1 MKGMLTTMDGN
12 EAAAHVAY
20 RTSEVIAIYPITP
33 ASPMGEF
40 SDLWSSRDQKNLWGT
55 TPRVVELQAEG
66 GAAGTVHGALQTG
79 ALTTTFTASQGL
91 LLMIPNMYKI
101 AGELTPTVFH
111 IAARSLA
118 AQGLSIFGDHS
129 DVMAARATGW
139 AMLFSNSVQ
148 EVMDQSVISHAA
160 TLQSRIPFLHI
171 FDGFRT
177 SHELSKIE
185 VIPDSVLEAMMDQ
198 ERIQEHRARGMTPDL
213 PTMRGTAQNPDVYF
227 QARESVNPFYDVT
240 PEKVQEAMDQ
250 FALLTGRQYHLFDYV
265 GHPEAERLI
274 ILMGSGA
281 ETVHETV
288 EWMAERGE
296 KVGVLKVRLY
306 RPFSLK
312 HFLAAIPESVRSVAV
327 LDRTKEPGSAG
338 EPLYQDIVT
347 AFAEARDERDMPR
360 IIGGRYG
367 LSSKEFTPGMVH
379 SVFNELTKSNPKNH
393 FTVGIRDDVSDT
405 SLEWDADFSTESDD
419 VTRAVFWGLGSDGTV
434 GANKNSIKIIGEGTD
449 FHAQGY
455 FVYDSKKAG
464 ARTISHLRFGSSPI
478 RSTYLIREA
487 DFVAVHQFGFL
498 ERYDT
503 LSLAA
508 RGATFLLNSPW
519 SPEEVWDRL
528 PRPVQQVILDK
539 ELKFFVVD
547 AYSLARELG
556 LGVRINTII
565 QAAFF
570 ALSGILPPDEATQK
584 IKDYISKTYGKR
596 GEAIVRKNNDAVDAA
611 LDHLSQVVIPASAT
625 STIEYRPSVP
635 AEAPDFV
642 QNVTAEMIAGRGDDL
657 AVSMLPVD
665 GTYPTGT
672 TQWEKRNIALEIP
685 DWDPDICIQCGKCVM
700 VCPHAVIRT
709 NVVGEAA
716 LANAP
721 EEFKSASASWRDM
734 KEDRYVLQISPED
747 CTGCQLCV
755 EVCPA
760 KDKSRTGHKAL
771 DMVDQRPVL
780 EREKRNWNFFKSL
793 PVFRDGLGAGA
804 SGDGAGSSGDGAPSA
819 PPSLAFT
826 KVKDVQLLEPLFE
839 FSSACAGCGETPYLR
854 LLTQLFGDRMVV
866 ANATG
871 CSSIYGGNLPTTP
884 WSTNSAGRGPTWNNS
899 LFEDNAEF
907 GFGMRVALDKREEM
921 AQELLSSIDDIPE
934 KDRQMILE
942 ASQDS
947 QDAIDAQRVRVAN
960 LKSQL
965 ASLDTASAKQLLPLV
980 DALVR
985 KSLWI
990 IGGDGWAYDIGFGG
1004 LDHVLASG
1012 RNVNVLVVD
1021 TEVYSNTGG
1030 QASKATSLGAVAKF
1044 AAGGKATPKKDLG
1057 MIAVGYGYVYV
1068 AQVAMGANDNQLIKA
1083 LQEAESYDGPSL
1095 VIAYS
1100 HCIAHGIDMVK
1111 GLEQQSL
1118 ATKTGYWPLYRFD
1131 PRLADAGSNPF
1142 QLDSK
1147 PPAMPLSGYIYNENR
1162 YNILRKT
1169 APEIAARFLKG
1180 SQTQV
1185 NAKWDRYE
1193 RLANQPS
1200 SAQEESG
1207 PSKAPSHGRGPG
1219 GLPPQ
1224 SAPGESRVKP
1234 KLPPTLPGGPKSAH

>member
-1 MKGMLTTMDGN
+1 MM
-12 EAAAHVAY
+12 
-20 RTSEVIAIYPITP
+20 
-33 ASPMGEF
+33 
-40 SDLWSSRDQKNLWGT
+40 
-55 TPRVVELQAEG
+55 
-66 GAAGTVHGALQTG
+66 
-79 ALTTTFTASQGL
+79 
-91 LLMIPNMYKI
+91 
-101 AGELTPTVFH
+101 
-111 IAARSLA
+111 
-118 AQGLSIFGDHS
+118 
-129 DVMAARATGW
+129 
-139 AMLFSNSVQ
+139 
-148 EVMDQSVISHAA
+148 
-160 TLQSRIPFLHI
+160 
-171 FDGFRT
+171 
-177 SHELSKIE
+177 LSKIE

-227 QARESVNPFYDVT
+227 QARESVNPFYDVA

-281 ETVHETV
+281 ETVHETA

-556 LGVRINTII
+556 LGVRINTIM

-596 GEAIVRKNNDAVDAA
+596 GEVIVRKNNDAVDAA

-657 AVSMLPVD
+657 VVSMLPVD

-780 EREKRNWNFFKSL
+780 EREN
-793 PVFRDGLGAGA
+793 G
-804 SGDGAGSSGDGAPSA
+804 
-819 PPSLAFT
+819 
-826 KVKDVQLLEPLFE
+826 
-839 FSSACAGCGETPYLR
+839 
-854 LLTQLFGDRMVV
+854 
-866 ANATG
+866 
-871 CSSIYGGNLPTTP
+871 
-884 WSTNSAGRGPTWNNS
+884 
-899 LFEDNAEF
+899 
-907 GFGMRVALDKREEM
+907 
-921 AQELLSSIDDIPE
+921 
-934 KDRQMILE
+934 
-942 ASQDS
+942 
-947 QDAIDAQRVRVAN
+947 
-960 LKSQL
+960 
-965 ASLDTASAKQLLPLV
+965 
-980 DALVR
+980 
-985 KSLWI
+985 
-990 IGGDGWAYDIGFGG
+990 IGI
-1004 LDHVLASG
+1004 S
-1012 RNVNVLVVD
+1012 
-1021 TEVYSNTGG
+1021 
-1030 QASKATSLGAVAKF
+1030 
-1044 AAGGKATPKKDLG
+1044 
-1057 MIAVGYGYVYV
+1057 
-1068 AQVAMGANDNQLIKA
+1068 
-1083 LQEAESYDGPSL
+1083 
-1095 VIAYS
+1095 
-1100 HCIAHGIDMVK
+1100 
-1111 GLEQQSL
+1111 
-1118 ATKTGYWPLYRFD
+1118 
-1131 PRLADAGSNPF
+1131 SNPF
-1142 QLDSK
+1142 LCSEMDSEQVLRVTA
-1147 PPAMPLSGYIYNENR
+1147 PVLPAMVHPPPLHLLPS
-1162 YNILRKT
+1162 RK
-1169 APEIAARFLKG
+1169 
-1180 SQTQV
+1180 
-1185 NAKWDRYE
+1185 
-1193 RLANQPS
+1193 
-1200 SAQEESG
+1200 
-1207 PSKAPSHGRGPG
+1207 
-1219 GLPPQ
+1219 
-1224 SAPGESRVKP
+1224 
-1234 KLPPTLPGGPKSAH
+1234 

>member
-91 LLMIPNMYKI
+91 LLMIPIMYKI

-227 QARESVNPFYDVT
+227 QARESVNPFYDVA

-281 ETVHETV
+281 ETVHETA

-556 LGVRINTII
+556 LGVRINTIM

-657 AVSMLPVD
+657 VVSMLPVD

-780 EREKRNWNFFKSL
+780 EREN
-793 PVFRDGLGAGA
+793 G
-804 SGDGAGSSGDGAPSA
+804 
-819 PPSLAFT
+819 
-826 KVKDVQLLEPLFE
+826 
-839 FSSACAGCGETPYLR
+839 
-854 LLTQLFGDRMVV
+854 
-866 ANATG
+866 
-871 CSSIYGGNLPTTP
+871 
-884 WSTNSAGRGPTWNNS
+884 
-899 LFEDNAEF
+899 
-907 GFGMRVALDKREEM
+907 
-921 AQELLSSIDDIPE
+921 
-934 KDRQMILE
+934 
-942 ASQDS
+942 
-947 QDAIDAQRVRVAN
+947 
-960 LKSQL
+960 
-965 ASLDTASAKQLLPLV
+965 
-980 DALVR
+980 
-985 KSLWI
+985 
-990 IGGDGWAYDIGFGG
+990 IGI
-1004 LDHVLASG
+1004 S
-1012 RNVNVLVVD
+1012 
-1021 TEVYSNTGG
+1021 
-1030 QASKATSLGAVAKF
+1030 
-1044 AAGGKATPKKDLG
+1044 
-1057 MIAVGYGYVYV
+1057 
-1068 AQVAMGANDNQLIKA
+1068 
-1083 LQEAESYDGPSL
+1083 
-1095 VIAYS
+1095 
-1100 HCIAHGIDMVK
+1100 
-1111 GLEQQSL
+1111 
-1118 ATKTGYWPLYRFD
+1118 
-1131 PRLADAGSNPF
+1131 SNPF
-1142 QLDSK
+1142 LCSEMDSEQVLRVTA
-1147 PPAMPLSGYIYNENR
+1147 PVLPAMVHPPPLHLLPS
-1162 YNILRKT
+1162 RK
-1169 APEIAARFLKG
+1169 
-1180 SQTQV
+1180 
-1185 NAKWDRYE
+1185 
-1193 RLANQPS
+1193 
-1200 SAQEESG
+1200 
-1207 PSKAPSHGRGPG
+1207 
-1219 GLPPQ
+1219 
-1224 SAPGESRVKP
+1224 
-1234 KLPPTLPGGPKSAH
+1234 

>member
-227 QARESVNPFYDVT
+227 QARESVNPFYDVA

-281 ETVHETV
+281 ETVHETA

-556 LGVRINTII
+556 LGVRINTIM

-596 GEAIVRKNNDAVDAA
+596 GEVIVRKNNDAVDAA

-657 AVSMLPVD
+657 VVSMLPVD

-672 TQWEKRNIALEIP
+672 TQWEKTQYRL
-685 DWDPDICIQCGKCVM
+685 
-700 VCPHAVIRT
+700 
-709 NVVGEAA
+709 
-716 LANAP
+716 
-721 EEFKSASASWRDM
+721 RDSG
-734 KEDRYVLQISPED
+734 L
-747 CTGCQLCV
+747 G
-755 EVCPA
+755 
-760 KDKSRTGHKAL
+760 SRHL
-771 DMVDQRPVL
+771 YSMWQM
-780 EREKRNWNFFKSL
+780 
-793 PVFRDGLGAGA
+793 RDGLPSRCHSDKCRGRSRISEC
-804 SGDGAGSSGDGAPSA
+804 SGR
-819 PPSLAFT
+819 
-826 KVKDVQLLEPLFE
+826 VQVCL
-839 FSSACAGCGETPYLR
+839 C
-854 LLTQLFGDRMVV
+854 
-866 ANATG
+866 
-871 CSSIYGGNLPTTP
+871 
-884 WSTNSAGRGPTWNNS
+884 
-899 LFEDNAEF
+899 
-907 GFGMRVALDKREEM
+907 
-921 AQELLSSIDDIPE
+921 
-934 KDRQMILE
+934 
-942 ASQDS
+942 
-947 QDAIDAQRVRVAN
+947 
-960 LKSQL
+960 QL
-965 ASLDTASAKQLLPLV
+965 A
-980 DALVR
+980 
-985 KSLWI
+985 
-990 IGGDGWAYDIGFGG
+990 
-1004 LDHVLASG
+1004 
-1012 RNVNVLVVD
+1012 
-1021 TEVYSNTGG
+1021 
-1030 QASKATSLGAVAKF
+1030 
-1044 AAGGKATPKKDLG
+1044 
-1057 MIAVGYGYVYV
+1057 
-1068 AQVAMGANDNQLIKA
+1068 
-1083 LQEAESYDGPSL
+1083 
-1095 VIAYS
+1095 
-1100 HCIAHGIDMVK
+1100 
-1111 GLEQQSL
+1111 
-1118 ATKTGYWPLYRFD
+1118 
-1131 PRLADAGSNPF
+1131 
-1142 QLDSK
+1142 
-1147 PPAMPLSGYIYNENR
+1147 
-1162 YNILRKT
+1162 
-1169 APEIAARFLKG
+1169 
-1180 SQTQV
+1180 
-1185 NAKWDRYE
+1185 RYE
-1193 RLANQPS
+1193 R
-1200 SAQEESG
+1200 G
-1207 PSKAPSHGRGPG
+1207 PIRPPDFSRRLHGMPIMC
-1219 GLPPQ
+1219 
-1224 SAPGESRVKP
+1224 
-1234 KLPPTLPGGPKSAH
+1234 

>member
-1 MKGMLTTMDGN
+1 M
-12 EAAAHVAY
+12 
-20 RTSEVIAIYPITP
+20 
-33 ASPMGEF
+33 
-40 SDLWSSRDQKNLWGT
+40 
-55 TPRVVELQAEG
+55 
-66 GAAGTVHGALQTG
+66 
-79 ALTTTFTASQGL
+79 
-91 LLMIPNMYKI
+91 
-101 AGELTPTVFH
+101 
-111 IAARSLA
+111 
-118 AQGLSIFGDHS
+118 
-129 DVMAARATGW
+129 
-139 AMLFSNSVQ
+139 
-148 EVMDQSVISHAA
+148 
-160 TLQSRIPFLHI
+160 
-171 FDGFRT
+171 
-177 SHELSKIE
+177 
-185 VIPDSVLEAMMDQ
+185 
-198 ERIQEHRARGMTPDL
+198 
-213 PTMRGTAQNPDVYF
+213 
-227 QARESVNPFYDVT
+227 
-240 PEKVQEAMDQ
+240 
-250 FALLTGRQYHLFDYV
+250 
-265 GHPEAERLI
+265 
-274 ILMGSGA
+274 
-281 ETVHETV
+281 
-288 EWMAERGE
+288 
-296 KVGVLKVRLY
+296 
-306 RPFSLK
+306 
-312 HFLAAIPESVRSVAV
+312 
-327 LDRTKEPGSAG
+327 
-338 EPLYQDIVT
+338 
-347 AFAEARDERDMPR
+347 
-360 IIGGRYG
+360 
-367 LSSKEFTPGMVH
+367 
-379 SVFNELTKSNPKNH
+379 
-393 FTVGIRDDVSDT
+393 
-405 SLEWDADFSTESDD
+405 
-419 VTRAVFWGLGSDGTV
+419 
-434 GANKNSIKIIGEGTD
+434 
-449 FHAQGY
+449 
-455 FVYDSKKAG
+455 
-464 ARTISHLRFGSSPI
+464 
-478 RSTYLIREA
+478 
-487 DFVAVHQFGFL
+487 
-498 ERYDT
+498 
-503 LSLAA
+503 
-508 RGATFLLNSPW
+508 
-519 SPEEVWDRL
+519 
-528 PRPVQQVILDK
+528 
-539 ELKFFVVD
+539 
-547 AYSLARELG
+547 
-556 LGVRINTII
+556 
-565 QAAFF
+565 
-570 ALSGILPPDEATQK
+570 
-584 IKDYISKTYGKR
+584 
-596 GEAIVRKNNDAVDAA
+596 
-611 LDHLSQVVIPASAT
+611 
-625 STIEYRPSVP
+625 P

-657 AVSMLPVD
+657 VVSMLPVD

-780 EREKRNWNFFKSL
+780 EREKRNWNFFESL

-1118 ATKTGYWPLYRFD
+1118 ATKTGYWPLYR
-1131 PRLADAGSNPF
+1131 
-1142 QLDSK
+1142 
-1147 PPAMPLSGYIYNENR
+1147 
-1162 YNILRKT
+1162 
-1169 APEIAARFLKG
+1169 
-1180 SQTQV
+1180 V
-1185 NAKWDRYE
+1185 
-1193 RLANQPS
+1193 
-1200 SAQEESG
+1200 
-1207 PSKAPSHGRGPG
+1207 
-1219 GLPPQ
+1219 
-1224 SAPGESRVKP
+1224 
-1234 KLPPTLPGGPKSAH
+1234 

>member
-227 QARESVNPFYDVT
+227 QARESVNPFYDVA

-281 ETVHETV
+281 ETVHETA

-556 LGVRINTII
+556 LGVRINTIM

-657 AVSMLPVD
+657 VVSMLPVD

-780 EREKRNWNFFKSL
+780 EREN
-793 PVFRDGLGAGA
+793 G
-804 SGDGAGSSGDGAPSA
+804 
-819 PPSLAFT
+819 
-826 KVKDVQLLEPLFE
+826 
-839 FSSACAGCGETPYLR
+839 
-854 LLTQLFGDRMVV
+854 
-866 ANATG
+866 
-871 CSSIYGGNLPTTP
+871 
-884 WSTNSAGRGPTWNNS
+884 
-899 LFEDNAEF
+899 
-907 GFGMRVALDKREEM
+907 
-921 AQELLSSIDDIPE
+921 
-934 KDRQMILE
+934 
-942 ASQDS
+942 
-947 QDAIDAQRVRVAN
+947 
-960 LKSQL
+960 
-965 ASLDTASAKQLLPLV
+965 
-980 DALVR
+980 
-985 KSLWI
+985 
-990 IGGDGWAYDIGFGG
+990 IGI
-1004 LDHVLASG
+1004 S
-1012 RNVNVLVVD
+1012 
-1021 TEVYSNTGG
+1021 
-1030 QASKATSLGAVAKF
+1030 
-1044 AAGGKATPKKDLG
+1044 
-1057 MIAVGYGYVYV
+1057 
-1068 AQVAMGANDNQLIKA
+1068 
-1083 LQEAESYDGPSL
+1083 
-1095 VIAYS
+1095 
-1100 HCIAHGIDMVK
+1100 
-1111 GLEQQSL
+1111 
-1118 ATKTGYWPLYRFD
+1118 
-1131 PRLADAGSNPF
+1131 SNPF
-1142 QLDSK
+1142 LCSEMDSEQVLRVTA
-1147 PPAMPLSGYIYNENR
+1147 PVLPAMVHPPPLHLLPS
-1162 YNILRKT
+1162 RK
-1169 APEIAARFLKG
+1169 
-1180 SQTQV
+1180 
-1185 NAKWDRYE
+1185 
-1193 RLANQPS
+1193 
-1200 SAQEESG
+1200 
-1207 PSKAPSHGRGPG
+1207 
-1219 GLPPQ
+1219 
-1224 SAPGESRVKP
+1224 
-1234 KLPPTLPGGPKSAH
+1234 

>member
-227 QARESVNPFYDVT
+227 QARESVNPFYDVA

-281 ETVHETV
+281 ETVHETA

-556 LGVRINTII
+556 LGVRINTIM

-657 AVSMLPVD
+657 VVSMLPVD

-780 EREKRNWNFFKSL
+780 ERENGIGIS
-793 PVFRDGLGAGA
+793 PHQIQGYAGNQN
-804 SGDGAGSSGDGAPSA
+804 
-819 PPSLAFT
+819 
-826 KVKDVQLLEPLFE
+826 V
-839 FSSACAGCGETPYLR
+839 YH
-854 LLTQLFGDRMVV
+854 
-866 ANATG
+866 
-871 CSSIYGGNLPTTP
+871 
-884 WSTNSAGRGPTWNNS
+884 RGKIVS
-899 LFEDNAEF
+899 
-907 GFGMRVALDKREEM
+907 
-921 AQELLSSIDDIPE
+921 
-934 KDRQMILE
+934 
-942 ASQDS
+942 
-947 QDAIDAQRVRVAN
+947 
-960 LKSQL
+960 
-965 ASLDTASAKQLLPLV
+965 
-980 DALVR
+980 
-985 KSLWI
+985 
-990 IGGDGWAYDIGFGG
+990 
-1004 LDHVLASG
+1004 
-1012 RNVNVLVVD
+1012 
-1021 TEVYSNTGG
+1021 
-1030 QASKATSLGAVAKF
+1030 
-1044 AAGGKATPKKDLG
+1044 
-1057 MIAVGYGYVYV
+1057 
-1068 AQVAMGANDNQLIKA
+1068 
-1083 LQEAESYDGPSL
+1083 
-1095 VIAYS
+1095 
-1100 HCIAHGIDMVK
+1100 
-1111 GLEQQSL
+1111 
-1118 ATKTGYWPLYRFD
+1118 FD
-1131 PRLADAGSNPF
+1131 
-1142 QLDSK
+1142 
-1147 PPAMPLSGYIYNENR
+1147 
-1162 YNILRKT
+1162 
-1169 APEIAARFLKG
+1169 
-1180 SQTQV
+1180 
-1185 NAKWDRYE
+1185 
-1193 RLANQPS
+1193 
-1200 SAQEESG
+1200 
-1207 PSKAPSHGRGPG
+1207 
-1219 GLPPQ
+1219 
-1224 SAPGESRVKP
+1224 
-1234 KLPPTLPGGPKSAH
+1234 

>member
-281 ETVHETV
+281 ETVHETA

-556 LGVRINTII
+556 LGVRINTIM

-596 GEAIVRKNNDAVDAA
+596 GEVIVRKNNDAVDAA

-657 AVSMLPVD
+657 VVSMLPVD

-716 LANAP
+716 LANAR

-780 EREKRNWNFFKSL
+780 EREN
-793 PVFRDGLGAGA
+793 G
-804 SGDGAGSSGDGAPSA
+804 
-819 PPSLAFT
+819 
-826 KVKDVQLLEPLFE
+826 
-839 FSSACAGCGETPYLR
+839 
-854 LLTQLFGDRMVV
+854 
-866 ANATG
+866 
-871 CSSIYGGNLPTTP
+871 
-884 WSTNSAGRGPTWNNS
+884 
-899 LFEDNAEF
+899 
-907 GFGMRVALDKREEM
+907 
-921 AQELLSSIDDIPE
+921 
-934 KDRQMILE
+934 
-942 ASQDS
+942 
-947 QDAIDAQRVRVAN
+947 
-960 LKSQL
+960 
-965 ASLDTASAKQLLPLV
+965 
-980 DALVR
+980 
-985 KSLWI
+985 
-990 IGGDGWAYDIGFGG
+990 IGI
-1004 LDHVLASG
+1004 S
-1012 RNVNVLVVD
+1012 
-1021 TEVYSNTGG
+1021 
-1030 QASKATSLGAVAKF
+1030 
-1044 AAGGKATPKKDLG
+1044 
-1057 MIAVGYGYVYV
+1057 
-1068 AQVAMGANDNQLIKA
+1068 
-1083 LQEAESYDGPSL
+1083 
-1095 VIAYS
+1095 
-1100 HCIAHGIDMVK
+1100 
-1111 GLEQQSL
+1111 
-1118 ATKTGYWPLYRFD
+1118 
-1131 PRLADAGSNPF
+1131 SNPF
-1142 QLDSK
+1142 LCSEMDSEQVLRVTA
-1147 PPAMPLSGYIYNENR
+1147 PVLPAMVHPPPLHLLPS
-1162 YNILRKT
+1162 RK
-1169 APEIAARFLKG
+1169 
-1180 SQTQV
+1180 
-1185 NAKWDRYE
+1185 
-1193 RLANQPS
+1193 
-1200 SAQEESG
+1200 
-1207 PSKAPSHGRGPG
+1207 
-1219 GLPPQ
+1219 
-1224 SAPGESRVKP
+1224 
-1234 KLPPTLPGGPKSAH
+1234 

>member
-1 MKGMLTTMDGN
+1 
-12 EAAAHVAY
+12 
-20 RTSEVIAIYPITP
+20 
-33 ASPMGEF
+33 
-40 SDLWSSRDQKNLWGT
+40 
-55 TPRVVELQAEG
+55 
-66 GAAGTVHGALQTG
+66 
-79 ALTTTFTASQGL
+79 
-91 LLMIPNMYKI
+91 
-101 AGELTPTVFH
+101 
-111 IAARSLA
+111 
-118 AQGLSIFGDHS
+118 
-129 DVMAARATGW
+129 
-139 AMLFSNSVQ
+139 
-148 EVMDQSVISHAA
+148 
-160 TLQSRIPFLHI
+160 
-171 FDGFRT
+171 
-177 SHELSKIE
+177 
-185 VIPDSVLEAMMDQ
+185 
-198 ERIQEHRARGMTPDL
+198 
-213 PTMRGTAQNPDVYF
+213 
-227 QARESVNPFYDVT
+227 
-240 PEKVQEAMDQ
+240 
-250 FALLTGRQYHLFDYV
+250 
-265 GHPEAERLI
+265 
-274 ILMGSGA
+274 
-281 ETVHETV
+281 
-288 EWMAERGE
+288 
-296 KVGVLKVRLY
+296 
-306 RPFSLK
+306 
-312 HFLAAIPESVRSVAV
+312 
-327 LDRTKEPGSAG
+327 
-338 EPLYQDIVT
+338 
-347 AFAEARDERDMPR
+347 
-360 IIGGRYG
+360 
-367 LSSKEFTPGMVH
+367 
-379 SVFNELTKSNPKNH
+379 
-393 FTVGIRDDVSDT
+393 
-405 SLEWDADFSTESDD
+405 
-419 VTRAVFWGLGSDGTV
+419 
-434 GANKNSIKIIGEGTD
+434 
-449 FHAQGY
+449 
-455 FVYDSKKAG
+455 
-464 ARTISHLRFGSSPI
+464 
-478 RSTYLIREA
+478 
-487 DFVAVHQFGFL
+487 
-498 ERYDT
+498 
-503 LSLAA
+503 
-508 RGATFLLNSPW
+508 
-519 SPEEVWDRL
+519 
-528 PRPVQQVILDK
+528 
-539 ELKFFVVD
+539 
-547 AYSLARELG
+547 
-556 LGVRINTII
+556 
-565 QAAFF
+565 
-570 ALSGILPPDEATQK
+570 
-584 IKDYISKTYGKR
+584 
-596 GEAIVRKNNDAVDAA
+596 
-611 LDHLSQVVIPASAT
+611 
-625 STIEYRPSVP
+625 
-635 AEAPDFV
+635 
-642 QNVTAEMIAGRGDDL
+642 
-657 AVSMLPVD
+657 
-665 GTYPTGT
+665 
-672 TQWEKRNIALEIP
+672 
-685 DWDPDICIQCGKCVM
+685 
-700 VCPHAVIRT
+700 
-709 NVVGEAA
+709 
-716 LANAP
+716 
-721 EEFKSASASWRDM
+721 
-734 KEDRYVLQISPED
+734 
-747 CTGCQLCV
+747 
-755 EVCPA
+755 
-760 KDKSRTGHKAL
+760 
-771 DMVDQRPVL
+771 
-780 EREKRNWNFFKSL
+780 
-793 PVFRDGLGAGA
+793 
-804 SGDGAGSSGDGAPSA
+804 
-819 PPSLAFT
+819 
-826 KVKDVQLLEPLFE
+826 VKDVQLLEPLFE

-1169 APEIAARFLKG
+1169 APEIAARFLKE

>member
-227 QARESVNPFYDVT
+227 QARESVNPFYDVA

-281 ETVHETV
+281 ETVHETA

-556 LGVRINTII
+556 LGVRINTIM

-596 GEAIVRKNNDAVDAA
+596 GEVIVRKNNDAVDAA

-657 AVSMLPVD
+657 VVSMLPVD

-780 EREKRNWNFFKSL
+780 EREN
-793 PVFRDGLGAGA
+793 G
-804 SGDGAGSSGDGAPSA
+804 
-819 PPSLAFT
+819 
-826 KVKDVQLLEPLFE
+826 
-839 FSSACAGCGETPYLR
+839 
-854 LLTQLFGDRMVV
+854 
-866 ANATG
+866 
-871 CSSIYGGNLPTTP
+871 
-884 WSTNSAGRGPTWNNS
+884 
-899 LFEDNAEF
+899 
-907 GFGMRVALDKREEM
+907 
-921 AQELLSSIDDIPE
+921 
-934 KDRQMILE
+934 
-942 ASQDS
+942 
-947 QDAIDAQRVRVAN
+947 
-960 LKSQL
+960 
-965 ASLDTASAKQLLPLV
+965 
-980 DALVR
+980 
-985 KSLWI
+985 
-990 IGGDGWAYDIGFGG
+990 IGI
-1004 LDHVLASG
+1004 S
-1012 RNVNVLVVD
+1012 
-1021 TEVYSNTGG
+1021 
-1030 QASKATSLGAVAKF
+1030 
-1044 AAGGKATPKKDLG
+1044 
-1057 MIAVGYGYVYV
+1057 
-1068 AQVAMGANDNQLIKA
+1068 
-1083 LQEAESYDGPSL
+1083 
-1095 VIAYS
+1095 
-1100 HCIAHGIDMVK
+1100 
-1111 GLEQQSL
+1111 
-1118 ATKTGYWPLYRFD
+1118 
-1131 PRLADAGSNPF
+1131 SNPF
-1142 QLDSK
+1142 LCSEMDSEQVLRVTA
-1147 PPAMPLSGYIYNENR
+1147 PVLPAMVHPPPLHLLPS
-1162 YNILRKT
+1162 RK
-1169 APEIAARFLKG
+1169 
-1180 SQTQV
+1180 
-1185 NAKWDRYE
+1185 
-1193 RLANQPS
+1193 
-1200 SAQEESG
+1200 
-1207 PSKAPSHGRGPG
+1207 
-1219 GLPPQ
+1219 
-1224 SAPGESRVKP
+1224 
-1234 KLPPTLPGGPKSAH
+1234 

>member
-556 LGVRINTII
+556 LGVRINTIM

-1057 MIAVGYGYVYV
+1057 MISVGYGYVYV

-1234 KLPPTLPGGPKSAH
+1234 KLPLTLPGGLKSAH